1 MAKVFLNT
9 CINDFWRN
17 DNWLE
22 SGLKVLPLSFTMPL
36 ALRKENEATVDFE
49 LMFRTCFR
57 KDSLIKIFDVVEVYA
72 HATKYQ
78 IIML

>member
-1 MAKVFLNT
+1 MSQNISMKSSYLSMAKVFLNT

-36 ALRKENEATVDFE
+36 AVHKENEATVDFE

-57 KDSLIKIFDVVEVYA
+57 KDSLIKFS
-72 HATKYQ
+72 
-78 IIML
+78 M